1 MDAEAE
7 ARSEA
12 QKQSSLTS
20 APFEAGIWQRW
31 EITAMAIVTFEPGK
45 TQSNWLFPSALVV
58 FSAAAAWQASS
69 FTGLAFKP
77 FRAEEIVG
85 NLTALFLISVFLER
99 ALEVFVAW
107 WRDADRLKLE
117 QEVAH
122 ADADAK
128 TASDAAAAQRLVREK
143 QHKLDDFKTQTG
155 RRSFMWGLAAG
166 AVIALAGARAL
177 GPLLVE
183 LPPDG
188 SLQLLVVTFVD
199 VVITA
204 GLIGGGSDGIHKLV
218 SVITDYL
225 DTARA
230 NLAAKAAK

>member
-1 MDAEAE
+1 
-7 ARSEA
+7 
-12 QKQSSLTS
+12 
-20 APFEAGIWQRW
+20 
-31 EITAMAIVTFEPGK
+31 MAIVTFESTR
-45 TQSNWLFPSALVV
+45 TQSNWLFPAALVV
-58 FSAAAAWQASS
+58 LSAAAAWQASN

-85 NLTALFLISVFLER
+85 NLTALLLISVFLER

-122 ADADAK
+122 AAADAK
-128 TASDAAAAQRLVREK
+128 TAADAAAAERLILQK
-143 QHKLDDFKTQTG
+143 QHELDAFKAQTA
-155 RRSFMWGLAAG
+155 RRSFMCGLVAG

-177 GPLLVE
+177 GPLLVA
-183 LPPDG
+183 LPAAG
-188 SLQLLVVTFVD
+188 SPQLLVVTIVD

-225 DTARA
+225 DAARA
-230 NLAAKAAK
+230 NVAAK